1 MTLLHLCL
9 KSPSPRLRHHFLRSV
24 LVAAPSWHAP
34 SARVGGPV
42 VEMSRF
48 STCGGETPRQRLK
61 PPWEVLSG
69 KPCTCGGVPLAPAP
83 PQPGIAPSVR
93 CSYGAHPNSQL
104 EMCVKLGGVVIGCN
118 PLSVGDAPI
127 FARCFLNAEY
137 HIKVV
142 KSVKMKPPE
151 VTLLQLLSI
160 RVVQRSP
167 RWDALSSCR
176 SPRKSEWRC
185 PQLARRHARLASS
198 RLGLLLLSVGR
209 TECHE

>member
-1 MTLLHLCL
+1 
-9 KSPSPRLRHHFLRSV
+9 
-24 LVAAPSWHAP
+24 
-34 SARVGGPV
+34 
-42 VEMSRF
+42 MSRF
-48 STCGGETPRQRLK
+48 SRCGGETPRQRLK

-69 KPCTCGGVPLAPAP
+69 KPCTCGGVPLVPAP

-104 EMCVKLGGVVIGCN
+104 EMCVKLGGVVVGCN
-118 PLSVGDAPI
+118 PLSVGDAPICRYPEDRVPHVQASGQDRRPAPGPLREAYTI